1 MFTNVYIGPAVP
13 VSILRNSATS
23 TPVSEKNESFTKIST
38 KKSTTKVKAKAEK
51 KNESPLL
58 LAFKNQENASNNKK
72 ENVVRTKLKKKENII
87 KDKSTKKES
96 IIKDQSAKKEFVV
109 KAQSGKKESAVK
121 AQSKKKRV
129 KKTSIMD
136 FMGVQTKQS
145 ENMPENNL
153 R

>member
-1 MFTNVYIGPAVP
+1 MLFTNVYIGPAVP
-13 VSILRNSATS
+13 VSILKHSATS

-51 KNESPLL
+51 KKESPLL

-72 ENVVRTKLKKKENII
+72 ENVVKTKSKKKENII
-87 KDKSTKKES
+87 KDKSTKKE
-96 IIKDQSAKKEFVV
+96 FVA

-121 AQSKKKRV
+121 AQSKERV

-145 ENMPENNL
+145 ENMLENNL

>member
-1 MFTNVYIGPAVP
+1 MFSCPGESKQLLFTNVYIGPAVP
-13 VSILRNSATS
+13 VSILKHSATS

-51 KNESPLL
+51 KKESPLL

-72 ENVVRTKLKKKENII
+72 ENVVKTKSKKKENII
-87 KDKSTKKES
+87 KDKSTKKE
-96 IIKDQSAKKEFVV
+96 FVA

-121 AQSKKKRV
+121 AQSKERV

-145 ENMPENNL
+145 ENMLENNL